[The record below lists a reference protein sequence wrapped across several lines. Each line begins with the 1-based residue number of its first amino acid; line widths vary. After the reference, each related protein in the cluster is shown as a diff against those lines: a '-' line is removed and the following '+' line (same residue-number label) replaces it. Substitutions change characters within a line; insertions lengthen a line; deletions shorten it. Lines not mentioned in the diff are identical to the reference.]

1 MNKTIHTYPRMDIK
15 EHATEGDECWCR
27 PETKE
32 VFHSNGVLA
41 GWIVVHN
48 SSDGRE
54 QYETGQRSKN

>member
-1 MNKTIHTYPRMDIK
+1 MDIK